1 MSEAHKHNF
10 EQKIIQILKSIYYT
24 IPQQAK
30 VIYAVKSQDNGHS
43 WAGMTGRQQ

>member
-1 MSEAHKHNF
+1 M
-10 EQKIIQILKSIYYT
+10 

-30 VIYAVKSQDNGHS
+30 VIYAVRSQDNGHS